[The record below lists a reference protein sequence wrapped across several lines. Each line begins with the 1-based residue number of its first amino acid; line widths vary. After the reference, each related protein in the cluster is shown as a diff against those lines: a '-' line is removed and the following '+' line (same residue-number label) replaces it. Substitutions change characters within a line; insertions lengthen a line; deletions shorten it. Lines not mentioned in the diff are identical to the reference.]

1 MQKWPFF
8 QVSLL
13 GNIDQIN
20 VSYDILELKER
31 LSRLKKQQDENVEKL
46 EIFPDGLT
54 HSFVPKIAI
63 FPTFFF
69 QAIQARKMRFTI
81 FQNEKTPF
89 QAIKT
94 RSSKSR
100 KIEIFPKGLTHGF
113 GSKTAIFSNIFFQA
127 IQARKMRF
135 TIFQSEKRPFQAI
148 KPRSSKSRKIE
159 IFQKGVNP

>member
-8 QVSLL
+8 QVFLL

-69 QAIQARKMRFTI
+69 
-81 FQNEKTPF
+81 
-89 QAIKT
+89 
-94 RSSKSR
+94 
-100 KIEIFPKGLTHGF
+100 
-113 GSKTAIFSNIFFQA
+113 
-127 IQARKMRF
+127 
-135 TIFQSEKRPFQAI
+135 
-148 KPRSSKSRKIE
+148 
-159 IFQKGVNP
+159 

>member
-8 QVSLL
+8 QVFLL

-31 LSRLKKQQDENVEKL
+31 LSTLKKQQDENVEKL

-69 QAIQARKMRFTI
+69 
-81 FQNEKTPF
+81 
-89 QAIKT
+89 
-94 RSSKSR
+94 
-100 KIEIFPKGLTHGF
+100 
-113 GSKTAIFSNIFFQA
+113 
-127 IQARKMRF
+127 
-135 TIFQSEKRPFQAI
+135 
-148 KPRSSKSRKIE
+148 
-159 IFQKGVNP
+159 